1 MSKHTKHNR
10 TYFGSNAKPIQMN
23 EEVVDNVYT
32 GEESKGEK
40 DMTNVF
46 DNEDV
51 INAEQEQFII
61 VKTFEILS
69 KFLTDPDE
77 ALKDLE
83 DLKNMRDNYTEE
95 EKATIKELEAK
106 LHEIKDELKG
116 NHECDDALKNF
127 MGNKFKAALKEGFEE
142 LGIVFGK
149 NLNEGKE
156 MSKVEQVKTKVEK
169 AKEESKPKAKDM
181 IAKESNDISWI
192 PTIVAG
198 GTALVTAGFDII
210 TGDCTKGRVIGSLLG
225 AGVAAGL
232 QQLVQRTVT
241 SDYSDITN
249 SAIGAGIGVGCG
261 IGTRFAI
268 STICG
273 SEVEAIETTP
283 ESYEV

>member
-32 GEESKGEK
+32 GEESKGGKE
-40 DMTNVF
+40 MTNVF

-51 INAEQEQFII
+51 ISAEQEQFIT

-142 LGIVFGK
+142 LGIAFGK
-149 NLNEGKE
+149 NLNEEKE
-156 MSKVEQVKTKVEK
+156 MSKVEEVKAKVEK

-198 GTALVTAGFDII
+198 GTALVTAGFDIV

-225 AGVAAGL
+225 AGVAVGL

-241 SDYSDITN
+241 SDYSDIAN